1 MHLYENK
8 KNVSHNW
15 CPNSRRARSEFS
27 ELSSTSSTCREYLQ
41 LRRSD
46 VQMKISRKKMFAI
59 VGAII
64 AGGFGIA
71 VASAVPQAAHAGVM
85 MN

>member
-1 MHLYENK
+1 
-8 KNVSHNW
+8 V
-15 CPNSRRARSEFS
+15 F
-27 ELSSTSSTCREYLQ
+27 TSIEEGGGE
-41 LRRSD
+41 
-46 VQMKISRKKMFAI
+46 MKIRRKKMFAI

-71 VASAVPQAAHAGVM
+71 IASVPQAAHAGVA